1 MAKTSAQISKSYR
14 LRNSE
19 AVKARDRDRK
29 RRATLRDKSENEREI
44 SSAVAVLEPP
54 VQAVVSDGSDMADA
68 LFQWSEEVL
77 KVPPIHQNQGRP
89 FTLAPYLKSFLRDCL
104 DPNVS
109 EVALIISRKNS
120 KTTAAAI
127 LLLWHLV
134 GPRAEPG
141 FSAGVVSLNRE
152 LAANLAK
159 IMRRIAEASGLTG
172 LKFLSHP
179 RFHISSKFG
188 EVEILAADRASG
200 GGHGSSYSLALVDE
214 LGLLSPAERFRDLV
228 SAMRSSVSARN
239 GKFISLGIRGDS
251 DFNKE
256 ILSRRGAEGLRIH
269 EYVAPSGCAISDRAA
284 WESANPALKAGTKS
298 YKYMTKASERCRVV
312 ETDESR
318 FRALDLNQ
326 EISPSRSLL
335 LSLEAWKKCLTDSPP
350 PRDGNCYLGIDPG
363 SNTSLSTLAAVWSTG
378 RAEVWGALPSEPP
391 IKDRSRRDGNNYE
404 AMISRGELRIY
415 DGAVVPVGQFLAD
428 VAAEELA
435 NARVQVAGTDRYRKA
450 EVAQFCAEARVGWP
464 LEFRG
469 IGRGPVADGS
479 QDLKSFTRW
488 ALMGRLK
495 MAPSHMVSASIADS
509 EVIFDHLG
517 NGALNR
523 RRWNSRLD
531 AVSALLIA
539 VGLAESHGTKI
550 SPSWKYRG
558 TFYLNVAP
566 SRQS

>member
-1 MAKTSAQISKSYR
+1 MGT
-14 LRNSE
+14 
-19 AVKARDRDRK
+19 
-29 RRATLRDKSENEREI
+29 
-44 SSAVAVLEPP
+44 
-54 VQAVVSDGSDMADA
+54 
-68 LFQWSEEVL
+68 
-77 KVPPIHQNQGRP
+77 
-89 FTLAPYLKSFLRDCL
+89 
-104 DPNVS
+104 
-109 EVALIISRKNS
+109 
-120 KTTAAAI
+120 
-127 LLLWHLV
+127 
-134 GPRAEPG
+134 
-141 FSAGVVSLNRE
+141 
-152 LAANLAK
+152 
-159 IMRRIAEASGLTG
+159 
-172 LKFLSHP
+172 
-179 RFHISSKFG
+179 
-188 EVEILAADRASG
+188 DRA
-200 GGHGSSYSLALVDE
+200 YSLALVDE
-214 LGLLSPAERFRDLV
+214 IGLLGERDRDLV
-228 SAMRSSVSARN
+228 AAMRSSVSARN

-251 DFNKE
+251 DFTRE

-269 EYVAPSGCAISDRAA
+269 EYSAPQGCGLSDRAA
-284 WESANPALKAGTKS
+284 WEAANPALLAGTKS
-298 YKYMTKASERCRVV
+298 YKYFENEVARVKIV

-469 IGRGPVADGS
+469 IGRGPVADRKPGFKEFY
-479 QDLKSFTRW
+479 Q
-488 ALMGRLK
+488 MGVDGQIENG
-495 MAPSHMVSASIADS
+495 PFCTMVSASIADS

-523 RRWNSRLD
+523 RRWNSVGLTR
-531 AVSALLIA
+531 SRALLIA
-539 VGLAESHGTKI
+539 VGLC
-550 SPSWKYRG
+550 
-558 TFYLNVAP
+558 
-566 SRQS
+566 